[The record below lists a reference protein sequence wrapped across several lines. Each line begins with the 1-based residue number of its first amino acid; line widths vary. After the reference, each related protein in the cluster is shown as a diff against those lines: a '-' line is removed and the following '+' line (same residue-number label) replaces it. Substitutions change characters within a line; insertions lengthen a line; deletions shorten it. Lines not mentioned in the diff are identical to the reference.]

1 MVKLKDFESEVDSN
15 FESNIEGGKQIIN
28 VKPSATFTT
37 TKFKPSELEET
48 EEEDFLFQS

>member
-1 MVKLKDFESEVDSN
+1 VVELKYSESEANSD
-15 FESNIEGGKQIIN
+15 FESNIEGGKWIIN

-37 TKFKPSELEET
+37 TKFKPIELEEI